1 MRNLFNSRSDNN
13 YSASIVPSQSL
24 INLSAAQTYCHYTST
39 RNVIYAPAG
48 LDNYRSGD
56 LRLSS
61 AFATRKMDNLVHN
74 KTIDFVINSKHS
86 DQNVQVYRRSM
97 VYMHLAEALNRAGF
111 PRFAF
116 EILKNGL
123 NDEGIQAN
131 VIPYY
136 KNDSAWI
143 AQFSFPSNMYVRG
156 SGAYPSIASE
166 NTMGI
171 HSRGCGWSE
180 YNERYVMPDDSTLTG
195 DARLQY
201 QIEHVEDLIMD
212 EDALE
217 FAFEGQ
223 RYYDLMRVALRRGNP
238 AYLADKIYGR
248 RGADKVGEMR
258 SLIGKDLYQTAN
270 WYLPLP

>member
-1 MRNLFNSRSDNN
+1 
-13 YSASIVPSQSL
+13 
-24 INLSAAQTYCHYTST
+24 
-39 RNVIYAPAG
+39 
-48 LDNYRSGD
+48 
-56 LRLSS
+56 
-61 AFATRKMDNLVHN
+61 
-74 KTIDFVINSKHS
+74 
-86 DQNVQVYRRSM
+86 
-97 VYMHLAEALNRAGF
+97 
-111 PRFAF
+111 
-116 EILKNGL
+116 
-123 NDEGIQAN
+123 
-131 VIPYY
+131 
-136 KNDSAWI
+136 
-143 AQFSFPSNMYVRG
+143 MYVRR
-156 SGAYPSIASE
+156 SGAYPSLTSE